1 MANLFKNMLVY
12 TLASGVNIAPDDLE
26 EKLAAKGQRVV
37 GKLEREAVHS
47 WSPPG
52 GKKSQVYLHDIQ
64 GQRLIQLKTQKRM
77 VPGSTVKELLE
88 DAVAAEEERTGD
100 KVSGKAKKDMKHH
113 IVDELLPTAPIK
125 TTYTALWWD
134 TKNARVMVGASSRKV
149 AEAAL
154 DLLRETLGT
163 FAVVPIATE
172 TSPMRG
178 MTNWLRDTSE
188 RPGWME
194 LGDKAVLT
202 ASSNQDGRFSGS
214 KVDLEGAEVE
224 RMLDSG
230 CLVAQMG
237 MKMID
242 QASFEFTFDHAFK
255 GIKIE
260 DAVREN
266 YGDDETDGNPIA
278 ELETEFIIV
287 SDTLTWVIDQVIHEL
302 GGESEGDGDGND
314 EDEAA

>member
-77 VPGSTVKELLE
+77 VPGSAVKEQLDE
-88 DAVAAEEERTGD
+88 AVAAEEKRTGD
-100 KVSGKAKKDMKHH
+100 KVSGKAKRDMKHH
-113 IVDELLPTAPIK
+113 IIDEMLPTAPIK
-125 TTYTALWWD
+125 TTYTTLWWD
-134 TKNARVMVGASSRKV
+134 TKNARVVVGASSRKV

-154 DLLRETLGT
+154 DLLRETLGS
-163 FAVVPIATE
+163 FAAVPIATE

-178 MTNWLRDTSE
+178 MTNWLRDASE

-202 ASSNQDGRFSGS
+202 ASNQDGRFSGS
-214 KVDLEGAEVE
+214 KVDLEGEEVE

-242 QASFEFTFDHAFK
+242 QASFELTFDHAFK

-278 ELETEFIIV
+278 ELETEFIIA

-302 GGESEGDGDGND
+302 GGESEGDSAD
-314 EDEAA
+314 EDAAA